1 MQEKINC
8 PRHTHKKMRLFAKFL
23 FAQMRPA
30 GDYLL
35 KTMNL
40 QEQPSPVA
48 RSNGPPAEITLNTLI
63 TTNAQHSLVSR
74 PVTGTRLCARIRS
87 LFNEKLICIVI
98 EYRFEPIGCYFLA
111 ICRVIFL
118 RLECFKYLFE
128 LIDHTCLCNKI

>member
-1 MQEKINC
+1 
-8 PRHTHKKMRLFAKFL
+8 
-23 FAQMRPA
+23 MRPA

-63 TTNAQHSLVSR
+63 TTNAQHSLVSS

-98 EYRFEPIGCYFLA
+98 EYRFKPICCYFLA
-111 ICRVIFL
+111 IYRVIFL
-118 RLECFKYLFE
+118 RLEYFKYLVPSIIFI
-128 LIDHTCLCNKI
+128 LLVNRNTYNNGVSR